1 MTATALAASGQAEAL
16 RGLTDALVHQRTDSQ
31 GLLEA
36 ARDGDA
42 DAFRAL
48 VRRSERNVYHLL
60 LRMVRRPS
68 VAEDL
73 SQDVFIRLWRH
84 LPEVHSAEALPG
96 WLRRVAVNACI
107 DHWRKEEARRRRL
120 AVLREHPVARRAVR
134 PSGRMES
141 REAMDI
147 VQAALQHLPPAL
159 RSILILRAVEGLSY
173 DELASCVGISI
184 SAVRS
189 RLFRARHEL
198 YEALKRLQ
206 APDYLARMY
215 KSRQDKRSS

>member
-1 MTATALAASGQAEAL
+1 MTAIAPAASARAEAL
-16 RGLTDALVHQRTDSQ
+16 RGLTDALVHRRSDPQ

-48 VRRSERNVYHLL
+48 VRRSERSVYHLL

-84 LPEVHSAEALPG
+84 LPEVQSAEVLPG

-120 AVLREHPVARRAVR
+120 AALREHPIARRAVR
-134 PSGRMES
+134 PSSRMES

-147 VQAALQHLPPAL
+147 VQAALRHLPPAL
-159 RSILILRAVEGLSY
+159 RSILILRAAEGLSY

-198 YEALKRLQ
+198 YKALKRLQ